1 MLFAMHTYLRAVL
14 LLFVIVYLRPREGL
28 AQSDRIRAIQIWFT
42 NLDPAQV
49 EQRAPL
55 KCQLVKRNVA
65 DYGKV
70 YAQARTTADRSDGS
84 STFLLRLRRALHKDD
99 LAQRMHLYLETARRS
114 PAWAFDGIV
123 MITFADGGTTTV
135 NMGRVELGNTLGLS
149 HYWDRALSSLESE

>member
-1 MLFAMHTYLRAVL
+1 MHTYLRALL
-14 LLFVIVYLRPREGL
+14 LLFVIVYLRPSAGL
-28 AQSDRIRAIQIWFT
+28 AQSDRIRAIQMWFT
-42 NLDPAQV
+42 NLDPAQMQ
-49 EQRAPL
+49 QRAPL
-55 KCQLVKRNVA
+55 KCKLVKRNVA

-70 YAQARTTADRSDGS
+70 YAQVRTQADRNDGS
-84 STFLLRLRRALHKDD
+84 STFVLHLRRALNKDD

-135 NMGRVELGNTLGLS
+135 NMGRVELGSAPGLS

>member
-1 MLFAMHTYLRAVL
+1 MRRL
-14 LLFVIVYLRPREGL
+14 LALPAFLGATTFSLPAL
-28 AQSDRIRAIQIWFT
+28 ADH
-42 NLDPAQV
+42 LDGVVP
-49 EQRAPL
+49 
-55 KCQLVKRNVA
+55 
-65 DYGKV
+65 
-70 YAQARTTADRSDGS
+70 
-84 STFLLRLRRALHKDD
+84 LHKDD